1 MILKYG
7 KDIFEK
13 RSRELMNR
21 SPFVIDSGKT
31 MEEVFE
37 ILTQKRKRTDFIP
50 VIESGKLAGAVDLH
64 IGR

>member
-1 MILKYG
+1 MLKYG